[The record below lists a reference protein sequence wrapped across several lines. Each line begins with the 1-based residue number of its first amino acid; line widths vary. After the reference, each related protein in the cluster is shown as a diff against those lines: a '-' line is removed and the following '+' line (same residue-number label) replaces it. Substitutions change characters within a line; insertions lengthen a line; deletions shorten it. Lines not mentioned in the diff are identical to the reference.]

1 MNRRKF
7 IKKILKS
14 HLLFFMFFSI
24 NLPIM
29 ISKNTNKIFKKKRK
43 KIWILKS
50 DDF

>member
-7 IKKILKS
+7 LKKILKS
-14 HLLFFMFFSI
+14 HILYLLMFSI

-29 ISKNTNKIFKKKRK
+29 ISKKTKKIFKKDKK
-43 KIWILKS
+43 KIWILKL